1 MDRYALVQDGIVQ
14 EVIVPAPDGPALGD
28 LYHADLVARMVPVSA
43 DVQPGWVR
51 LEDGVF
57 AAPPRGPSLAEIRA
71 RRDAELGQSDWT
83 QVVDAPLSAGQRA
96 EWAAYRAALRALP
109 HQPGFPDAVTW
120 PERPA

>member
-14 EVIVPAPDGPALGD
+14 ELIVLPPEGRALGD
-28 LYHADLVARMVPVSA
+28 LYHPDLVARMLPVGG

-51 LEDGVF
+51 QEDGVF
-57 AAPPRGPSLAEIRA
+57 AAPPSGPSLAEIRA
-71 RRDAELGQSDWT
+71 RRDAELARSDWT
-83 QVVDAPLSAGQRA
+83 QMADAPLSVAQRA

-109 HQPGFPDAVTW
+109 QQPGFPGTVTW